1 MAKETARRTAL
12 MSIRPEYVDA
22 IISGAKTVEF
32 RKQRLAPEVQR
43 VVIYATSPIKAVV
56 GEFEITSQVSRSPT
70 GLWQEFKL
78 VSGIDRRR
86 FFEYF
91 RGRSNG
97 VGIVIGNVTTYV
109 PPKQLEDVAP
119 GSRPPQSFRYL
130 EDPAA

>member
-1 MAKETARRTAL
+1 MDKGSTRRTAL
-12 MSIRPEYVDA
+12 MSIRPEYVEA

-32 RKQRLAPEVQR
+32 RKQRLAPDVET

-56 GEFEITSQVSRSPT
+56 GEFQITSQVSKSPT
-70 GLWQEFKL
+70 GLWREFKL

-91 RGRSNG
+91 RGRSSG
-97 VGIVIGNVTTYV
+97 VGIVIGNVTAYA
-109 PPKQLEDVAP
+109 PQKRLEDVAP

-130 EDPAA
+130 EDSAA